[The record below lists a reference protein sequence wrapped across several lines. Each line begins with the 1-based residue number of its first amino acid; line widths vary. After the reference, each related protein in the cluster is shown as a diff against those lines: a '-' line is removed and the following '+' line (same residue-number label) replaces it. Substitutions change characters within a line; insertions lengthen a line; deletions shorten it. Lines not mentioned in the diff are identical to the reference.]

1 MNKYTKYLVLKSAI
15 EELFGSD
22 SWYALKESNHV
33 PTWRKY
39 AVKTLK
45 AIQVSI
51 SESVDVCDTEWRQEI
66 DKLLAAGIKR
76 IEGDKA
82 IDEIIATLAGTLI
95 RVSFTQIGLMPNRK
109 GSSKS
114 VNLRKESW
122 RLNCFRS
129 VIYTQNIKQKEHQ
142 FWSKQQQEIGFDAQC
157 DLYYKYIKSKSCTL
171 YSEWCKDIVK
181 F

>member
-22 SWYALKESNHV
+22 SWYALKDSNHV

-66 DKLLAAGIKR
+66 DKLLAAGIER
-76 IEGDKA
+76 IQRDQA
-82 IDEIIATLAGTLI
+82 IDE
-95 RVSFTQIGLMPNRK
+95 P
-109 GSSKS
+109 
-114 VNLRKESW
+114 
-122 RLNCFRS
+122 
-129 VIYTQNIKQKEHQ
+129 
-142 FWSKQQQEIGFDAQC
+142 
-157 DLYYKYIKSKSCTL
+157 
-171 YSEWCKDIVK
+171 
-181 F
+181 